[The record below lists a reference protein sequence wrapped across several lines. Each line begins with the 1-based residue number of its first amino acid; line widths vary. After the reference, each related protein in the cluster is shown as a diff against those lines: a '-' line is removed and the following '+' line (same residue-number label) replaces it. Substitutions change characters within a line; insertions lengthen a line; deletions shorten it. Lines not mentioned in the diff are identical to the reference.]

1 MGNIG
6 DPCGNSRAMS
16 LVKCLCLY
24 GLVERGL
31 TLTNRPF
38 TLMKAPGATRN
49 ARKCFEKTYRFVC
62 LDSISALCCP
72 PRCCR
77 NDGDIFP
84 GWECSLSL
92 MSRSPTVFHHCWSL
106 DTGLLAVRVPTHRN
120 GIPCQTVLV
129 HLQNV
134 SDRKQHFREP

>member
-1 MGNIG
+1 MLENALKKHTGLSAWILSVHCVARLAAVAMMAIFSPGGN
-6 DPCGNSRAMS
+6 A
-16 LVKCLCLY
+16 
-24 GLVERGL
+24 
-31 TLTNRPF
+31 
-38 TLMKAPGATRN
+38 
-49 ARKCFEKTYRFVC
+49 
-62 LDSISALCCP
+62 
-72 PRCCR
+72 
-77 NDGDIFP
+77 
-84 GWECSLSL
+84 LSL